1 LCPDKNFYFFKKKSM
16 QIDLKERTPQLIA
29 IIGVLSLILIIA
41 VVYIVS
47 KNRQITVMEQQFAVD
62 KQELEDE
69 YEAISMQYEGFK
81 FSVQNDSLLYKLENE
96 QAKVQRLQEQLR
108 MTDAANKAEIKRL
121 KDELATLRKV
131 LKSYVQQIDSLHRL
145 NTELQAKN
153 EQITR
158 QYQQTSRTLS
168 QVAQEKEQLS
178 EKVTLASRLDATGI
192 TVKAVNDRGREQ
204 KRLSRSSQ
212 FVVSFLLAKNITAEP
227 GERTIYVRIM
237 TPDGGVLTKNPGSTF
252 PYENGN
258 LQYSMKRIVEY
269 GGEETPVTMYWDI
282 EEFLM
287 PGTYKADIF
296 ADGSLIGS
304 RSFSMEE

>member
-1 LCPDKNFYFFKKKSM
+1 M

>member
-1 LCPDKNFYFFKKKSM
+1 MK
-16 QIDLKERTPQLIA
+16 IDFKERTPQLIA
-29 IIGVLSLILIIA
+29 IIGVLFLILVVA
-41 VVYIVS
+41 TVYIVS
-47 KNRQITVMEQQFAVD
+47 KNRQINDMEQQFSID

-108 MTDAANKAEIKRL
+108 MTDSANKAEIKRL
-121 KDELATLRKV
+121 KDELATLRRV

-145 NTELQAKN
+145 NTELQAENK
-153 EQITR
+153 QITEK
-158 QYQQTSRTLS
+158 YQETSRTLN
-168 QVAQEKEQLS
+168 QVSQEKAQLN
-178 EKVTLASRLDATGI
+178 EKVTLAAKLDAAGI
-192 TVKAVNDRGREQ
+192 KVRAVNDRGREQ
-204 KRLSRSSQ
+204 KRLSRSAQ
-212 FVVSFLLAKNITAEP
+212 FVVSFTITKNITAQP

-237 TPDGGVLTKNPGSTF
+237 SPDGNVLTKNAASTF

-258 LQYSMKRIVEY
+258 LQYSIKRVVEY
-269 GGEETPVTMYWDI
+269 GGEETPVTMYWNI

-304 RSFSMEE
+304 YSFAMEA